1 MTIGRKGRVEMRL
14 LCGCSA
20 VGLAHVYGR
29 INPILTGRGGE
40 IGNEIARGPAT
51 AGVNPEAETGTV
63 HPSEMRR
70 GVS

>member
-1 MTIGRKGRVEMRL
+1 M
-14 LCGCSA
+14 
-20 VGLAHVYGR
+20 
-29 INPILTGRGGE
+29 LTGRGGE

-63 HPSEMRR
+63 HPSEMCR